1 MIMIKYLKYMFVV
14 AIVMIAATGC
24 QEDWEDTFSKEPA
37 APELVNNGMIL
48 MTKNT
53 MSESI
58 TWAWSAARFMQGEV
72 SYALYTQY
80 GTGAAVQVGTATK
93 DLSLTMTKTDFHTL
107 LEGISGIPENN
118 SFDLAFYVVASDANG
133 KYESAKQ
140 TMKVYAYGDAVSA
153 VVAASVLELVLDIND
168 PAGEVQLLSWEAAR
182 LTYNEAVTY
191 AVSVSYDGGEAIEV
205 AKDLTGTTCTKTVDE
220 WNELIV
226 ATGAPE
232 AKPAE
237 VQFTVTA
244 YSETYPDGVPSAPLA
259 VTVTT
264 YKATYPAYIQLTGTD
279 KKLPQSTL
287 TKGLFECFVNL
298 ASDTNFKLLDP
309 DSAAELGSDDAEATT
324 DDKGNKVI
332 NGTIGGNT
340 AISLSAGT
348 YRISASMKFNTL
360 QIVKV
365 ESLGLIGSATV
376 GGWDK
381 ETPLE
386 YDGVANTY
394 SVVTTLTKDGE
405 YKPRAND
412 NWGYAIDADG
422 IFKDGGDNFKF
433 EGETG
438 EYKVVVDVNKHP
450 FAVKVLSTAFPTE
463 EFIYIPGNHQG
474 WSPEAAQ
481 ALRTSDFDGVYK
493 GFSNLNGDFKFTKQR
508 AWGGSGDEYNSN
520 DFSTYE
526 GGLAPSTDGSNINM
540 PTAGFYYIVADVMN
554 AKLTATATTWG
565 IIGDAT
571 AGGWDSDQNM
581 TWDSDKKCWTA
592 TLTLTDGTMK
602 FRAND
607 GWDINVG
614 GKIDDLS
621 FGGDNMTVQAGTYD
635 IELYLER
642 TASDAMYCTMTKK

>member
-1 MIMIKYLKYMFVV
+1 MIKYLKYMFVV

-24 QEDWEDTFSKEPA
+24 QEDWEDTFSKEPT

-93 DLSLTMTKTDFHTL
+93 DLSLTITKTDFHTL

-153 VVAASVLELVLDIND
+153 VIAASVPELVLDIND

-508 AWGGSGDEYNSN
+508 AWGSSGDEYNSN

-540 PTAGFYYIVADVMN
+540 PTADFYYIVADVMN

-602 FRAND
+602 FRANG

>member
-1 MIMIKYLKYMFVV
+1 
-14 AIVMIAATGC
+14 MIAATGC
-24 QEDWEDTFSKEPA
+24 QEDWEDTFSKEPT

-153 VVAASVLELVLDIND
+153 VVAASVPELVLDIND

-259 VTVTT
+259 LTVTT

-508 AWGGSGDEYNSN
+508 AWGSSGDEYNSN

>member
-24 QEDWEDTFSKEPA
+24 QEDWEDTFSKEPT

-93 DLSLTMTKTDFHTL
+93 DLSLTITKTDFHTL

-153 VVAASVLELVLDIND
+153 VVAASVPELVLDIND

-474 WSPEAAQ
+474 WSPEAA
-481 ALRTSDFDGVYK
+481 
-493 GFSNLNGDFKFTKQR
+493 
-508 AWGGSGDEYNSN
+508 
-520 DFSTYE
+520 
-526 GGLAPSTDGSNINM
+526 
-540 PTAGFYYIVADVMN
+540 
-554 AKLTATATTWG
+554 TATTWG

-602 FRAND
+602 FRANG

>member
-24 QEDWEDTFSKEPA
+24 QEDWEDTFSKEPT

-153 VVAASVLELVLDIND
+153 VVAASVPELVLDIND

-182 LTYNEAVTY
+182 LTYNEVVTY

-232 AKPAE
+232 ATPAE
-237 VQFTVTA
+237 VQFIVTA

-309 DSAAELGSDDAEATT
+309 DSAVELGSDDAEATT

-508 AWGGSGDEYNSN
+508 AWGSSGDEYNSN

-602 FRAND
+602 FRANG

>member
-1 MIMIKYLKYMFVV
+1 MIMIKYLKDMFVV

-153 VVAASVLELVLDIND
+153 VVAASVPELVLDIND

>member
-24 QEDWEDTFSKEPA
+24 QEDWEDTFSKEPT

-153 VVAASVLELVLDIND
+153 VVAASVPELVLDIND

-232 AKPAE
+232 ATPAE

-450 FAVKVLSTAFPTE
+450 FAVKVLSTAFPME

-508 AWGGSGDEYNSN
+508 AWGSSGDEYNSN

-602 FRAND
+602 FRANG

>member
-1 MIMIKYLKYMFVV
+1 MIKYLKYMFVV

-153 VVAASVLELVLDIND
+153 VVAASVPELVLDIND

-450 FAVKVLSTAFPTE
+450 FAVKVLSTAFSTE

>member
-1 MIMIKYLKYMFVV
+1 MIKYLKYMFVV

-80 GTGAAVQVGTATK
+80 GTGAAVQVGTATR

-153 VVAASVLELVLDIND
+153 VVAASVPELVLDIND

>member
-1 MIMIKYLKYMFVV
+1 MIKYLKYMFVV

-24 QEDWEDTFSKEPA
+24 QEDWEDTFSKEPT

-153 VVAASVLELVLDIND
+153 VVAASVPELVLDIND

-232 AKPAE
+232 ATPAE

-508 AWGGSGDEYNSN
+508 AWGSSGDEYNSN

>member
-1 MIMIKYLKYMFVV
+1 MIKYLKYMFVV

-24 QEDWEDTFSKEPA
+24 QEDWEDTFSKEPT

-153 VVAASVLELVLDIND
+153 VVAASVPELVLDIND

-508 AWGGSGDEYNSN
+508 AWGSSGDEYNSN

>member
-24 QEDWEDTFSKEPA
+24 QEDWEDTFSKEPT

-153 VVAASVLELVLDIND
+153 VVAPSVPELVLDIND

-438 EYKVVVDVNKHP
+438 EYKVC
-450 FAVKVLSTAFPTE
+450 LLYT
-463 EFIYIPGNHQG
+463 
-474 WSPEAAQ
+474 SPS
-481 ALRTSDFDGVYK
+481 RTSDFDGVYK
-493 GFSNLNGDFKFTKQR
+493 GFSYLNGDFKFTKQR
-508 AWGGSGDEYNSN
+508 AWEPGEYNSSH
-520 DFSTYE
+520 FSTYE

-571 AGGWDSDQNM
+571 ADGWNSDQNM
-581 TWDSDKKCWTA
+581 TWNSDKKCWTA

-602 FRAND
+602 FRANG

>member
-24 QEDWEDTFSKEPA
+24 QEDWEDTFSKEPT

-153 VVAASVLELVLDIND
+153 VVAASVPELVLDIND

-191 AVSVSYDGGEAIEV
+191 AVSVSYGGGEAIEV

-405 YKPRAND
+405 Y

-450 FAVKVLSTAFPTE
+450 FVVKVLSTAFPTE
-463 EFIYIPGNHQG
+463 EFIYIPGNHQD

-493 GFSNLNGDFKFTKQR
+493 GFSYLNGDFKFTKQR
-508 AWGGSGDEYNSN
+508 AWEPGEYNSSH
-520 DFSTYE
+520 FSTYE

-571 AGGWDSDQNM
+571 ADGWNSDQNM
-581 TWDSDKKCWTA
+581 TWNSDKKCWTA

-602 FRAND
+602 FRANG

>member
-1 MIMIKYLKYMFVV
+1 MIKYLKYMFVV

-24 QEDWEDTFSKEPA
+24 QEDWEDTFSKEPT

-93 DLSLTMTKTDFHTL
+93 DLSLTITKTDFHTL

-153 VVAASVLELVLDIND
+153 VVAASVPELVLDIND

-508 AWGGSGDEYNSN
+508 AWGSSGDEYNSN

-602 FRAND
+602 FRANG

>member
-1 MIMIKYLKYMFVV
+1 MIKYLKYMFVV

-24 QEDWEDTFSKEPA
+24 QEDWEDTFSKEPI

-153 VVAASVLELVLDIND
+153 VVAASVPELVLDIND

-259 VTVTT
+259 LTVTT

-508 AWGGSGDEYNSN
+508 AWGSSGDEYNSN

>member
-153 VVAASVLELVLDIND
+153 VVAASVPELVLDIND

>member
-1 MIMIKYLKYMFVV
+1 MIKYLKYMFVV

-24 QEDWEDTFSKEPA
+24 QEDWEDTFSKEPT

-72 SYALYTQY
+72 SCALYTQY

-153 VVAASVLELVLDIND
+153 VVAASVPELVLDIND

-259 VTVTT
+259 LTVTT

-508 AWGGSGDEYNSN
+508 AWGSSGDEYNSN

>member
-24 QEDWEDTFSKEPA
+24 QEDWEDTFSKEPT

-93 DLSLTMTKTDFHTL
+93 DLSLTITKTDFHTL

-140 TMKVYAYGDAVSA
+140 TMKVYVYGDAVSA
-153 VVAASVLELVLDIND
+153 VVAASVPELVLDIND

-508 AWGGSGDEYNSN
+508 AWGSSGDEYNSN

-602 FRAND
+602 FRANG

>member
-24 QEDWEDTFSKEPA
+24 QEDWEDTFSKEPT

-153 VVAASVLELVLDIND
+153 VVAASVPELVLDIND

-508 AWGGSGDEYNSN
+508 AWGSSGDEYNSN

>member
-1 MIMIKYLKYMFVV
+1 MIKYLKYMFVV

-24 QEDWEDTFSKEPA
+24 QEDWEDTFSTDPT

-153 VVAASVLELVLDIND
+153 VVAASVPELVLDIND

-244 YSETYPDGVPSAPLA
+244 YSETYPDGVPSAPLT

-279 KKLPQSTL
+279 KKIPQSTL

-508 AWGGSGDEYNSN
+508 AWGSSGDEYNSN

>member
-24 QEDWEDTFSKEPA
+24 QEDWEDTFSKEPT

-153 VVAASVLELVLDIND
+153 VVAASVPELVLDIND

-508 AWGGSGDEYNSN
+508 AWGSSGDEYNSN

-526 GGLAPSTDGSNINM
+526 GGLVPSTDGSNINM

>member
-24 QEDWEDTFSKEPA
+24 QEDWEDTFSKEPT

-153 VVAASVLELVLDIND
+153 VVAASVPELVLDIND

-463 EFIYIPGNHQG
+463 EFIYIPGNHQD

-508 AWGGSGDEYNSN
+508 AWGSSGDEYNSN

-602 FRAND
+602 FRANG

-642 TASDAMYCTMTKK
+642 TASNAMYCTMTKK

>member
-24 QEDWEDTFSKEPA
+24 QEDWEDTFSKEPT

-153 VVAASVLELVLDIND
+153 VVAASVPELVLDIND

-493 GFSNLNGDFKFTKQR
+493 GFSYLNGDFKFTKQR
-508 AWGGSGDEYNSN
+508 AWGSSGDEYNSN

-571 AGGWDSDQNM
+571 ADGWNSDQNM
-581 TWDSDKKCWTA
+581 TWNSDKKCWTA

-602 FRAND
+602 FRANG

>member
-24 QEDWEDTFSKEPA
+24 QKDWEDTFSTDPT

-153 VVAASVLELVLDIND
+153 VVAASVPELVLDIND

-244 YSETYPDGVPSAPLA
+244 YSETYPDGVPSAPLT

-279 KKLPQSTL
+279 KKIPQSTL

-508 AWGGSGDEYNSN
+508 AWGSSGDEYNSN

>member
-1 MIMIKYLKYMFVV
+1 MIKYLKYMFVV

-24 QEDWEDTFSKEPA
+24 QKDWEDTFSTDPT

-153 VVAASVLELVLDIND
+153 VVAASVPELVLDIND

-244 YSETYPDGVPSAPLA
+244 YSETYPDGVPSAPLT

-279 KKLPQSTL
+279 KKIPQSTL

-508 AWGGSGDEYNSN
+508 AWGSSGDEYNSN

>member
-1 MIMIKYLKYMFVV
+1 MIKYLKYMFVV

-118 SFDLAFYVVASDANG
+118 SFDLAFYVVALDANG

-153 VVAASVLELVLDIND
+153 VVAASVPELVLDIND